1 MNDIMGEASGSISSS
16 GAVANSV
23 NSNSPIATNS
33 NGSNGN
39 NNNGK
44 ASVVAATVAA
54 NGGERISAAVT
65 KVLQGYDWTLVPVA
79 TK

>member
-1 MNDIMGEASGSISSS
+1 MNDVMGEASGSISSS
-16 GAVANSV
+16 NGSDGNCGAGS
-23 NSNSPIATNS
+23 S
-33 NGSNGN
+33 NGNTSNNNNN
-39 NNNGK
+39 NNNGNNLK
-44 ASVVAATVAA
+44 ASTIGA